1 MEKNILKEYTAKVV
15 QLNTAFQDLIT
26 NNIVPVTH
34 GEKSYTIESVKEI
47 QDNLKKQEFT
57 ISVCGQI
64 NAGKSSF
71 LNYLLFND
79 KEVLPA
85 DDTPWTAKLTTV
97 SYGEEN
103 YAIVTYYSVEEWRFL
118 KLQTVTNDAGVSTTY
133 YDEFLKEDVNKAALD
148 GLQVES
154 FITSSNKTVEG
165 VDLNELR
172 EYVAK
177 GGRMTPFVKNVDI
190 KVNNELAKGVVF
202 VDTPGINDR
211 NELRS
216 KVTEDWIKKS
226 CAVIYLFYAGQALS
240 TSDYDFIDQHLSS
253 VPTDKIL
260 FALTK
265 TDVSA
270 DYEGAKSYVEKTF
283 KEDEELK
290 KRKFITDKKSVFPI
304 STLSALINYK
314 QQNKIELNEDEKF
327 HLERIMKESPS
338 FIKNNGFI
346 EEFVNGLKSHLMT
359 QSGKAIIDKTIAFLY
374 DIYKTN
380 EAALLSDLNTTKV
393 KLKDLNLSDAELKE
407 KVANLNK
414 LIDEIEK
421 FKKQFERGTAG
432 DAVDRMKSNLKIRLK
447 DFKES
452 GFIALKKDLEDSSND
467 SIKALRNLATHLTK
481 GSLVNISDK
490 IHNSLLNE
498 LSVKEDI
505 NELLETFSNKFE
517 AIISDVNVYD
527 GSLFCKVANP
537 SAIVENISYNE
548 LSVEKLKKNCGTNY
562 GRLFNKDSVKN
573 QIFAEIQKIFQNHAD
588 YVITNVM
595 ANISNVIE
603 ENINGVYNNVNTAVK
618 KIKSNSNDL
627 LDSSKGVDE
636 QKNIFQAEI
645 VSAQERLDYVMCN
658 FKTLQECL

>member
-1 MEKNILKEYTAKVV
+1 MEKNILKEYNNKIQ
-15 QLNTAFQDLIT
+15 QLNTAFQDLGT
-26 NNIVPVTH
+26 NNLVPVTH
-34 GEKSYTIESVKEI
+34 GEKSYTVESVKEI

-79 KEVLPA
+79 KEILPA

-103 YAIVTYYSVEEWRFL
+103 YATVTYYSLEEWELL
-118 KLQTVTNDAGVSTTY
+118 KRQKVTDDAGDCTTY
-133 YDEFLKEDVNKAALD
+133 YDEFLKKDVNKAALD

-154 FITSSNKTVEG
+154 FITSSNKTVG
-165 VDLNELR
+165 DVALNELR
-172 EYVAK
+172 DYVSK
-177 GGRMTPFVKNVDI
+177 GGRMTPFVKQVDI

-265 TDVSA
+265 ADISE
-270 DYEGAKSYVEKTF
+270 DYEGAKSFVEKTLL
-283 KEDEELK
+283 EDEELK

-314 QQNKIELNEDEKF
+314 QLNNIELNEDEEF
-327 HLERIMKESPS
+327 HLERIMEESPS

-346 EEFVNGLKSHLMT
+346 EEFTDGLKSHLMT
-359 QSGKAIIDKTIAFLY
+359 QTGKAIIDKATTFLF

-380 EAALLSDLNTTKV
+380 ETSLQSDLNTTKE
-393 KLKDLNLSDAELKE
+393 KLNDLELSDDELKQ
-407 KVANLNK
+407 KKADLDIT
-414 LIDEIEK
+414 IDNIVK
-421 FKKQFERGTAG
+421 FQKQFKRNIQEEFVARL
-432 DAVDRMKSNLKIRLK
+432 KSNLKRELK
-447 DFKES
+447 KFRES
-452 GFIALKKDLEDSSND
+452 GYKNLEKNLEDASDD

-481 GSLVNISDK
+481 QSLEDTCDEIN
-490 IHNSLLNE
+490 NALLND
-498 LSVKEDI
+498 LSVKEEI
-505 NELLETFSNKFE
+505 NVLLGTFSNKFE
-517 AIISDVNVYD
+517 LIIQDVNVYD
-527 GSLFCKVANP
+527 GAVSCFIQNP
-537 SAIVENISYNE
+537 SGIVKDVSFNQLSIEELKKSCSTNWGLNLNTTDLRKQIFSKIKEIFEKNIS
-548 LSVEKLKKNCGTNY
+548 
-562 GRLFNKDSVKN
+562 
-573 QIFAEIQKIFQNHAD
+573 EIITT
-588 YVITNVM
+588 VISNV
-595 ANISNVIE
+595 NNVIE
-603 ENINGVYNNVNTAVK
+603 ENINGVYNNVNTEVK
-618 KIKSNSNDL
+618 KIQNNANAL
-627 LDSSKGVDE
+627 LESSKNDE
-636 QKNIFQAEI
+636 EEKIHLQSEI
-645 VSAQERLDYVMCN
+645 VKTQERLDFVKSH
-658 FKTLQECL
+658 FKTLQECI